1 MIAGYKA
8 KATATYSFSSN
19 ATNQC
24 NTTHQ
29 NAHSHKWV
37 DEPATKKKKKKHQ
50 LHNHITASWPNKISK
65 INHQSSK
72 FHQKTLTNSEEN

>member
-37 DEPATKKKKKKHQ
+37 DEPATKKKKKKAP
-50 LHNHITASWPNKISK
+50 ITQPYNCLMT
-65 INHQSSK
+65 Q
-72 FHQKTLTNSEEN
+72 